1 MARKDFEDLKKGDLV
16 VYKLPGGKKSY
27 GVYMDVQFSKTG
39 DIAIVKDMLE
49 TPKKTIKVKMSNI
62 TSAMDNFLE
71 GKAEPKSEALKI
83 VQDAIEA
90 GKNAVINCIPSK
102 TADGFEC
109 LSINWN
115 NGKFDEYFTTN
126 DCIDLDAFVRETPTS
141 VDIVVSRPITKVFT
155 YTKKP
160 DGDLASLRQFIGNF
174 DNTVNDIFNVIRA
187 KFIEFNAKWNK
198 ITDDSKDYVD
208 AYLGRAFI
216 DGMSEAVED
225 TGETPLENQATTQTT
240 SNTKFRLTDES
251 KTVNGIKLYRI
262 EALKDLGFYGVKQGD
277 KGGFVESEANLSQN
291 LDSWIGDNACVYNK
305 AFVGRN
311 SFVGGNAIVNDRAQV
326 KENTRV
332 TDNAQVSGQ
341 SSLKNSDISGDAV
354 VSGSVTVVNA
364 GSKLVASGK
373 TQVLGKV
380 VIDGKV
386 DITDKAKIDGTSQG
400 IYLSNVK
407 VADEAEIIATG
418 SIESNVQFIGKCSI
432 SGNVRI
438 NIKPLSGGSTFT
450 FKDIKTSG
458 KFRFNSDAFGYSK
471 TSIVTPADFGDKE
484 LAGDITIVTPQDLLK
499 VINEAIDKSEIN
511 EAPNLKKYIVK
522 NAKQWAG
529 PQVKDSVLTSAQI
542 KYLKELPQIDID
554 ADSSPQDVELDNTYA
569 IEQGNPED
577 VREEVVCNVANIYY
591 FYGYLG
597 EGDSLQY
604 IIKLPKKLFAY

>member
-1 MARKDFEDLKKGDLV
+1 MAKKDFEDLKKGDLV

-62 TSAMDNFLE
+62 TSVMDNFLE

-102 TADGFEC
+102 TADGSEC

-155 YTKKP
+155 YTKNP

-311 SFVGGNAIVNDRAQV
+311 SFVGGNVIVNDRAQV

-332 TDNAQVSGQ
+332 TDNAQISGQ
-341 SSLKNSDISGDAV
+341 SSLTNSDISGDAV

-380 VIDGKV
+380 VIDGRV

-438 NIKPLSGGSTFT
+438 NVKPLSGGSTFT

-471 TSIVTPADFGDKE
+471 TSVVSPADFGDKE

-499 VINEAIDKSEIN
+499 VINESVDKSEIN

-554 ADSSPQDVELDNTYA
+554 ADSAPQDVELDNTYA
-569 IEQGNPED
+569 NEQGNPED
-577 VREEVVCNVANIYY
+577 VREEVICNVANIYY

>member
-1 MARKDFEDLKKGDLV
+1 MAKKDFEDLKKGDLV

-39 DIAIVKDMLE
+39 DVAIVKDMLE

-62 TSAMDNFLE
+62 TSVMDNFLE
-71 GKAEPKSEALKI
+71 GKVEPKSEALKI

-102 TADGFEC
+102 TADGSE
-109 LSINWN
+109 
-115 NGKFDEYFTTN
+115 
-126 DCIDLDAFVRETPTS
+126 CIDLDAFVRETPTS

-160 DGDLASLRQFIGNF
+160 NGDLASLRQFIGNF

-407 VADEAEIIATG
+407 VADEAEIIEIVDHHKIGNIGTNIPINFRNMPLGCTG
-418 SIESNVQFIGKCSI
+418 TILYLMFKEH
-432 SGNVRI
+432 
-438 NIKPLSGGSTFT
+438 NIKIPKKYAGLMMSAIISDTLLLTSPTTTDVDKEALEELSKIAGVNFREYGMEMFKAGSSMKGKTVSEIIHGDFKNFT
-450 FKDIKTSG
+450 VDNQKVGIGQVSTMSTDEIMSRQEEFISELNEEANEGYTAIALFVTDILKNGSYIFFNDKAKDIFS
-458 KFRFNSDAFGYSK
+458 NSFG
-471 TSIVTPADFGDKE
+471 
-484 LAGDITIVTPQDLLK
+484 
-499 VINEAIDKSEIN
+499 
-511 EAPNLKKYIVK
+511 
-522 NAKQWAG
+522 
-529 PQVKDSVLTSAQI
+529 
-542 KYLKELPQIDID
+542 
-554 ADSSPQDVELDNTYA
+554 VEN
-569 IEQGNPED
+569 IEQGH
-577 VREEVVCNVANIYY
+577 
-591 FYGYLG
+591 FF
-597 EGDSLQY
+597 EGLVSRKKQ
-604 IIKLPKKLFAY
+604 IVPKLMNYMDN